1 LSVFGRFFD
10 ILDFKERRWRKIRQR
25 EFPRA
30 WVGILERNVSA
41 YAGLAPEE
49 KERLHQHINVFLH
62 EKRFEG
68 VEGLQ
73 ITDEIRVT
81 IAAQACLLVLNR
93 PTRYYPT
100 LSSII
105 VYPRGYLVRGAQM
118 RRPDGTIIEGDS
130 HRLGESWHRGNV
142 VLSWDD
148 VRHGAADADDGRN
161 VALHEFAHQLD
172 GEYLGVEGA
181 PLLHEAGAYAAWA
194 RVLGAEYAQ
203 LVADVDDQRRTL
215 LGSYAA
221 TSPAEFFAVA
231 TELFFERPAAL
242 KDRHPALYEQLR
254 LCYGQDPAA
263 RSGE

>member
-1 LSVFGRFFD
+1 MP
-10 ILDFKERRWRKIRQR
+10 RKWID
-25 EFPRA
+25 
-30 WVGILERNVSA
+30 ILERNVTA
-41 YAGLAPEE
+41 YAALTSEE

-68 VEGLQ
+68 VEGLE

-81 IAAQACLLVLNR
+81 IAANACLLILNR

-148 VRHGAADADDGRN
+148 VRHGAADPDDGRN

-181 PLLHEAGAYAAWA
+181 PLLQDRGMYTAWA
-194 RVLGAEYAQ
+194 RVLGGEYEQ
-203 LVADVDDQRRTL
+203 LVRDVEDQRRTL

-221 TSPAEFFAVA
+221 TNPAEFFAVA
-231 TELFFERPAAL
+231 SEIFFERPRQL
-242 KDRHPALYEQLR
+242 RERHPALYEQLR
-254 LCYGQDPAA
+254 LCYAQDPAA
-263 RSGE
+263 RTAEAAAGRW